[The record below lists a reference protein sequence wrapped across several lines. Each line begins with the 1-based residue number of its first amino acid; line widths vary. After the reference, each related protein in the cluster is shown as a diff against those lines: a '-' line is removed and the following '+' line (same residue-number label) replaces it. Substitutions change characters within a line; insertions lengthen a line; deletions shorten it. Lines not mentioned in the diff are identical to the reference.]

1 MGLFG
6 ESHQEKT
13 ELEIIKIQAETIDR
27 LVRERHPVHPVRLV
41 LTRFISNSK
50 YQIMSLTIAAN
61 QQVAGTLGLVDQV
74 TSAAVTGT
82 FTGTGAISDT
92 PAAFTAN
99 VDASGNVNVVA
110 VAAGSGNLTVNTT
123 ASYTDSTG
131 AAQNAPLST
140 VIPVTISAVVTADA
154 VSLVVNF
161 GNPTAAPA
169 PVATPAS

>member
-6 ESHQEKT
+6 ESNQEK
-13 ELEIIKIQAETIDR
+13 EEFSIINR
-27 LVRERHPVHPVRLV
+27 LLGIIENLTGNKPHPVKLV
-41 LTRFISNSK
+41 LLTKINNSK
-50 YQIMSLTIAAN
+50 FQIMALSIAAN

-82 FTGTGAISDT
+82 FAGTSAVSDT

-110 VAAGSGNLTVNTT
+110 VAAGTGNLTVTTT
-123 ASYTDSTG
+123 AAYTDSTNTPQT
-131 AAQNAPLST
+131 ASLSV
-140 VIPVTISAVVTADA
+140 VIPVAITAVVVADA

-161 GNPTAAPA
+161 GTPTAAPI
-169 PVATPAS
+169 ATPTV